1 MKLPLLGGIALT
13 ILLFWLGL
21 TELAIINIILLVF
34 QIVGGLIFDMEPR
47 DFMFVSALIVVV
59 IVLVLQFVFGINM
72 F

>member
-47 DFMFVSALIVVV
+47 DFMFVSGLIVVV

>member
-59 IVLVLQFVFGINM
+59 IVLVLQFVFGINI